1 MHNRLIGITR
11 ITHVIIEIPVL
22 SLVENGIIFLN
33 NHLWPNFKMGTLHFV
48 DASEET
54 NVMEENAILR
64 NNKHALNFG
73 VTLFKGKN

>member
-22 SLVENGIIFLN
+22 SLVENGIIFRN
-33 NHLWPNFKMGTLHFV
+33 NHLWLNFKMGALRFV

-54 NVMEENAILR
+54 NVMEENAIPQ
-64 NNKHALNFG
+64 NNKHTLNFG